1 MSIDEIKPLAGYL
14 GRHYDIPV
22 SLFSDNEVISVAM
35 FWDTRVLGSLK
46 MLDFE
51 TH

>member
-1 MSIDEIKPLAGYL
+1 MDEIKPLAGYL
-14 GRHYDIPV
+14 SKQYNIPV

-46 MLDFE
+46 MLDYE